1 MCTPATRSHR
11 AGGLEGEMEID
22 RIQKAIAL
30 AIFLLM
36 PTISVSALGQEPA
49 SLVVSANGEGTIKLG
64 KEEFE
69 LHAIVVKLFADG
81 KAELQLVSD
90 ITIFVNGT
98 WTRGVDGAKEI
109 ELRITGNA
117 AASNL
122 EGGGKLFL
130 HEDRKSIKGL
140 KLQVVN
146 KISRKAIDVNFI
158 AK

>member
-1 MCTPATRSHR
+1 MHSATLR
-11 AGGLEGEMEID
+11 ADGLEGEMEID
-22 RIQKAIAL
+22 RIPKAIAL
-30 AIFLLM
+30 AICLLL
-36 PTISVSALGQEPA
+36 PTLSVSALGQEPA

-69 LHAIVVKLFADG
+69 LHAVVVKLFADG
-81 KAELQLVSD
+81 KAELQLITD

-98 WTRGVDGAKEI
+98 WTRGVEGAKEI

-117 AASNL
+117 AGSNL

-130 HEDRKSIKGL
+130 NEDRKSIKGL
-140 KLQVVN
+140 NLHVVN
-146 KISRKAIDVNFI
+146 KISRKAIEVNFT

>member
-1 MCTPATRSHR
+1 MCTWPGACIVGSEREWR
-11 AGGLEGEMEID
+11 GD
-22 RIQKAIAL
+22 
-30 AIFLLM
+30 
-36 PTISVSALGQEPA
+36 
-49 SLVVSANGEGTIKLG
+49 IKLG

-81 KAELQLVSD
+81 KAELQLVTD

-117 AASNL
+117 AASKL

-146 KISRKAIDVNFI
+146 KISRKAIEVNFT